1 MTIRREGRYMF
12 EYTDGEENKCYT
24 CQHRTFRGLRSET
37 DFCTMKQK
45 ILTSEPEQGCESG
58 WSRRYKR
65 VY

>member
-1 MTIRREGRYMF
+1 MSIKREGNYLI

-24 CQHRTFRGLRSET
+24 CGSRTFRGARRDI
-37 DFCTMKQK
+37 DFCTMKQTT
-45 ILTSEPEQGCESG
+45 LSSQPEQGCESG